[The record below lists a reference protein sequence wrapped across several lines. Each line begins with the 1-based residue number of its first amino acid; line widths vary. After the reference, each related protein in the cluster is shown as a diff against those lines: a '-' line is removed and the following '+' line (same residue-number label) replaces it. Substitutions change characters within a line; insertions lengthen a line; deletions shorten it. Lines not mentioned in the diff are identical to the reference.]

1 MPDLRHDICCAAR
14 ILYRAG
20 LSAGNAG
27 HISISLGDGR
37 MLVNRFGPSFATLSV
52 PDILTVGFDGRVI
65 EHAPGVSPYVNDT
78 IALHGTIH
86 REVPQATAVVH
97 THPPA
102 TTTWSTL
109 RKLPEYF
116 DQESCILADEIAI
129 VEEEYEGLASKE
141 ERLLPLT
148 RKLAD
153 HRIALLPNHGAVT
166 TGPSV
171 QAATIFMLLLEG
183 MAARNLAVAT
193 LRAAALNPQPIRP
206 EFALTAKREIARI
219 PFVEPL
225 WQDLNT
231 RLHQTDPDLFAHRIQ
246 GVA

>member
-1 MPDLRHDICCAAR
+1 MTDLKHEICCAAR

-52 PDILTVGFDGRVI
+52 RDILTVSFDGRVI

-78 IALHGTIH
+78 IALHGIIH
-86 REVPQATAVVH
+86 REVPHAAAVVH

-102 TTTWSTL
+102 TTTWSAL
-109 RKLPEYF
+109 RKLPEFF
-116 DQESCILADEIAI
+116 DQESCILAGEVAI

-141 ERLLPLT
+141 ERVLPLA
-148 RKLAD
+148 RKLAE

-166 TGPSV
+166 TGPNV
-171 QAATIFMLLLEG
+171 EAATIFMLLLEG
-183 MAARNLAVAT
+183 MTARNLAMAT
-193 LRAAALNPQPIRP
+193 LKASGLVPQPIRP
-206 EFALTAKREIARI
+206 EFALATKKEIARI
-219 PFVEPL
+219 PFLEPL
-225 WQDLNT
+225 WQDLST
-231 RLHQTDPDLFAHRIQ
+231 RLHQTDPDLFAHSAHR
-246 GVA
+246 VA

>member
-1 MPDLRHDICCAAR
+1 MADLRQEICCAAR

-27 HISISLGDGR
+27 HISISVGDGR
-37 MLVNRFGPSFATLSV
+37 MLVNRFGPSFATLSAR
-52 PDILTVGFDGRVI
+52 DILTVTFDGRVL

-78 IALHGTIH
+78 IALHGIIH
-86 REVPQATAVVH
+86 REVPQATVVVH

-109 RKLPEYF
+109 RKLPEVY
-116 DQESCILADEIAI
+116 DQESCILADEIVI

-141 ERLLPLT
+141 ERVLPLA

-166 TGPSV
+166 TGPNV

-183 MAARNLAVAT
+183 MAGRNLAVTT
-193 LRAAALNPQPIRP
+193 LRAAGLAPQPIRP
-206 EFALTAKREIARI
+206 EFALVAKREIARI
-219 PFVEPL
+219 PFAEPL

-231 RLHQTDPDLFAHRIQ
+231 RLQQTDPDLFAHRVQ

>member
-1 MPDLRHDICCAAR
+1 MPDLRHAICCAAR

-37 MLVNRFGPSFATLSV
+37 MLVNRFGPSFATLS
-52 PDILTVGFDGRVI
+52 PRDILIVAFDGRVL
-65 EHAPGVSPYVNDT
+65 EHAPGISPYVNET
-78 IALHGTIH
+78 IALHGIIH
-86 REVPQATAVVH
+86 REVPQATAIVH

-109 RKLPEYF
+109 RKLPEFY

-129 VEEEYEGLASKE
+129 VEEEYEGLASRE
-141 ERLLPLT
+141 ERVLPLA
-148 RKLAD
+148 RKLAE
-153 HRIALLPNHGAVT
+153 RRVALLPHHGAVT

-171 QAATIFMLLLEG
+171 QAAAIFMLLLEG
-183 MAARNLAVAT
+183 MTARNLAVAT
-193 LRAAALNPQPIRP
+193 LRATGLAPRPIRP
-206 EFALTAKREIARI
+206 EFALAAKQEIARI
-219 PFVEPL
+219 PFMEPL
-225 WQDLNT
+225 WLDLNT
-231 RLHQTDPDLFAHRIQ
+231 RLHQTDPDLFSHRVQ